1 MSRMKSWLTQMLGLT
16 AIVLFATALGFGA
29 MRGLQWFDARESL
42 DESLLPEL
50 VADAQ
55 APLVLFA
62 TTTCPYCRQARELLD
77 GLNASYSVREI
88 DVSESAREQF
98 ERLGG
103 KGVPVL
109 VSRDSVISGFDEAAY
124 RKLVAASLRPAGN

>member
-1 MSRMKSWLTQMLGLT
+1 MSRMKTWLAQMLGLT
-16 AIVLFATALGFGA
+16 AIVLFSIALGYGA
-29 MRGLQWFDARESL
+29 MRGLQWFDARQTL

-55 APLVLFA
+55 VPLVLFA

-88 DVSESAREQF
+88 DVSDSAREQF
-98 ERLGG
+98 QRLGG

-109 VSRDSVISGFDEAAY
+109 VSRDNAISGYDESAY
-124 RKLVAASLRPAGN
+124 REFVAASLRPADN

>member
-1 MSRMKSWLTQMLGLT
+1 MSRENNLLQTLGL
-16 AIVLFATALGFGA
+16 VATALLAAALGYGA
-29 MRGLQWFDARESL
+29 MRGLQWLGGRETL
-42 DESLLPEL
+42 DETLLPEL

-77 GLNASYSVREI
+77 RLNAPYAVREI
-88 DVSESAREQF
+88 DVSDAAREQF
-98 ERLGG
+98 QRLGG

-109 VSRDSVISGFDEAAY
+109 VSRERSISGYDESAY
-124 RKLVAASLRPAGN
+124 RELIAATSR

>member
-1 MSRMKSWLTQMLGLT
+1 MSRENNPLLQTLGL
-16 AIVLFATALGFGA
+16 VATALLAAALGYGA
-29 MRGLQWFDARESL
+29 MRGLQWLGGRETL
-42 DESLLPEL
+42 DETLLPEL